1 MTYIIRKI
9 LLSLKT
15 TEIMLKK
22 LFSNMSSKSIID
34 FFFFFFLQKLNNFF
48 ITYNDEKFK
57 AWKRQRKKRKTVK
70 NIKNIFRLKK
80 EIDETTV

>member
-22 LFSNMSSKSIID
+22 LFSNISSKSIID
-34 FFFFFFLQKLNNFF
+34 YFFLQKLNNFF

-57 AWKRQRKKRKTVK
+57 AWKRQRKKKEDSQK
-70 NIKNIFRLKK
+70 YKK
-80 EIDETTV
+80 YF

>member
-34 FFFFFFLQKLNNFF
+34 FFFFFLQKLNNFF

>member
-1 MTYIIRKI
+1 MNYIIRKI

-22 LFSNMSSKSIID
+22 LFSNISSKSIID
-34 FFFFFFLQKLNNFF
+34 YFFLQKLNNFF